1 MLGFWI
7 LRSACGFQALNSGF
21 LDGGTWIPFLIVCV
35 IPERLLE
42 QNSGFQ
48 ITAFRIPQT
57 TLFQIPVC
65 ELPYIKDA
73 TPAG

>member
-1 MLGFWI
+1 MLEI
-7 LRSACGFQALNSGF
+7 NPLRSAYGFQALNSGF
-21 LDGGTWIPFLIVCV
+21 LDVGTWIPFLIACV

-48 ITAFRIPQT
+48 IPAFRILQAK
-57 TLFQIPVC
+57 LFQIPVC
-65 ELPYIKDA
+65 ELTYIKDA